1 MIKDYLKK
9 NILYYKNF
17 INFLKFY
24 FFLIMYNFNFYM
36 EHRSVF
42 LLQYYINNLLLKN
55 IESNRFSYKKNN
67 KIFEKIESL
76 YNDSTYRFPNNFLF
90 HHYMS
95 RAYLYTCRKEFLK
108 CNEKMIN
115 LQNRIMEKS
124 NKKFHVIEPG
134 YAFLTIGSIYTI
146 DAWIKSIKLNFCRF
160 NKLILPTPKTLKK
173 PVNPT
178 LIKYLSK
185 YIKIIKDLKE
195 SEKYLKL
202 LKSHRC
208 WHNHFINI
216 KQKKIPYSHSA
227 SVYIEH
233 IWHKKKKKPLFVL
246 SKKDLIK
253 GKKILKKMGVSE
265 NSWFVTSHV
274 RDANFKSKETYRDSD
289 ITTFYKAYREII
301 NNGGYVMRMGDKNTK
316 DIEFNNGKF
325 IDYAKSEF
333 KSDFMDIF
341 LCARAKF
348 MLGTSSG
355 LSAVSYVFG
364 TPIVMV
370 NYVPISTI
378 YLRKGDI
385 FIPPTFID
393 LKKKKNLSFKKI
405 MSTPY
410 SLGASENIYKNILN
424 VELKKNDDKDIYLVV
439 QEMINNLIFKK
450 KYSKE
455 DEKLQK
461 KFKKITLSENTLLE
475 SNIPIQ
481 CRIGKDFLKKNY
493 NLLH

>member
-1 MIKDYLKK
+1 MIKNYLKK
-9 NILYYKNF
+9 NLQYFKNF

-24 FFLIMYNFNFYM
+24 FFSTMYNFNFNK
-36 EHRSVF
+36 EHHGEF
-42 LLQYYINNLLLKN
+42 LLQYYIYNLMLKN
-55 IESNRFSYKKNN
+55 IESNKFSYKKNN
-67 KIFEKIESL
+67 KILKKIESL
-76 YNDSTYRFPNNFLF
+76 YNDLVYQFPDNLKF
-90 HHYMS
+90 HYHMS
-95 RAYLYTCRKEFLK
+95 RAYVYNCRKEFLK
-108 CNEKMIN
+108 CNEKLIN
-115 LQNRIMEKS
+115 SQNRIVKKS

-134 YAFLTIGSIYTI
+134 YLFNTIGSIYTL

-160 NKLILPTPKTLKK
+160 NKLILPMPKNLKK

-185 YIKIIKDLKE
+185 YIKKIKSLKE

-202 LKSHRC
+202 LKSHKC
-208 WHNHFINI
+208 YHESFINTG
-216 KQKKIPYSHSA
+216 QKKMPYAHAA
-227 SVYIEH
+227 SVYINNV
-233 IWHKKKKKPLFVL
+233 WHKKKKKPLFLL
-246 SKKDLIK
+246 SNKDLIK
-253 GKKILKKMGVSE
+253 GKKILKEMGVRD

-274 RDANFKSKETYRDSD
+274 RDKNYKSKEEYRDSD
-289 ITTFYKAYREII
+289 IKTFYKAYSEII
-301 NNGGYVMRMGDKNTK
+301 NRGGYVIRMGDKNTK
-316 DIEFNNGKF
+316 DIEFNNNKF

-393 LKKKKNLSFKKI
+393 LKKKKKLPFKKI
-405 MSTPY
+405 MSIPY
-410 SLGASENIYKNILN
+410 SLGGSKNIYKNILN
-424 VELKKNDDKDIYLVV
+424 VELKKNNDKDIYLVV
-439 QEMINNLIFKK
+439 QEMISNLILKK

-475 SNIPIQ
+475 TNIPIQ